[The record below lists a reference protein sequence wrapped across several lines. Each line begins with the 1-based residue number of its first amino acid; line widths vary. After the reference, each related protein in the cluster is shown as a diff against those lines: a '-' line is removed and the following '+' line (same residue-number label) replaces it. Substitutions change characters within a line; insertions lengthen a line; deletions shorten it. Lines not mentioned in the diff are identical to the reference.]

1 MLREFDD
8 DGFVIMTD
16 ARSQKVKDM
25 VNNNLKR
32 LIHFSEN
39 NLKVFILK
47 KI

>member
-25 VNNNLKR
+25 VNINLEI
-32 LIHFSEN
+32 LIYLF
-39 NLKVFILK
+39 K
-47 KI
+47 KII